1 MFWKK
6 HWHRCFW
13 RCLKKKKH
21 CINDAS
27 NGVNRPPL
35 TGTRLSR
42 LIETWKFT
50 TICLVIYNVYYTSIL
65 LFIGSSSAGR
75 SRKFA
80 SENLGAFTASGEGPE
95 HRLTIKD
102 CRLWNIFLTS
112 GCLRVSFIASFASL
126 LFSRFGGNLFGKVKV
141 KRQKIMFP
149 IHEYQDWLNRGS
161 LEDLVHRCST
171 IQTQLVRC
179 QEKSMHT
186 LHSAQC
192 LHVKLGMFLGSN
204 FHGGC
209 LECFNNPIQRN
220 DPSWEFQEIG

>member
-1 MFWKK
+1 MQFLADVWKK

-75 SRKFA
+75 SRKLA

-149 IHEYQDWLNRGS
+149 RTTGVINRVRISHATSLSNIWYGCGWLDDTVHSVHFCFETNNYDQD
-161 LEDLVHRCST
+161 
-171 IQTQLVRC
+171 
-179 QEKSMHT
+179 K
-186 LHSAQC
+186 
-192 LHVKLGMFLGSN
+192 KL
-204 FHGGC
+204 
-209 LECFNNPIQRN
+209 I
-220 DPSWEFQEIG
+220 